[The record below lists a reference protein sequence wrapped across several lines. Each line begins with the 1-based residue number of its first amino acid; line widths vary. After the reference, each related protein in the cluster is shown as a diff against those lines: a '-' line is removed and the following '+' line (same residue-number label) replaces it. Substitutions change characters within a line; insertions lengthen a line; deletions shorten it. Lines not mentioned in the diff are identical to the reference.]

1 LSPSFD
7 VHNHII
13 SSGIDW
19 VTATVAPGRRQD
31 LLTGFASGLIH
42 SRAKE
47 GYQSRS
53 WTGLGYQGET
63 IDGCTIASRPD
74 GALIRLSGEVARK
87 HAPYVL
93 QWAQN
98 ITRLD
103 VQVTLCD
110 PDPGFDWSAYVLKTA
125 SMDARVRAGMTK
137 TTRIVSTPEGK
148 TTYIGSR
155 KSSRFY
161 RVYDK
166 HAESKGVY
174 PRGTWR
180 WEVEYKAARSQS
192 LGASLA
198 GDAHQAERCRG
209 IVRQAF
215 ADYGVIVPCDPI
227 TAAWRDQSPREET
240 TDERRLA
247 WLRTTIAPC
256 VERMLESNDPATLLE
271 ALGLGAYVP
280 EDRRL

>member
-7 VHNHII
+7 VHNTII

-19 VTATVAPGRRQD
+19 VTATVAPGGRQD
-31 LLTGFASGLIH
+31 VLTRFANSLIGG
-42 SRAKE
+42 RAKE
-47 GYQSRS
+47 GYQRRS

-74 GALIRLSGEVARK
+74 GSLIRLSGEVARK

-93 QWAQN
+93 RWVQN
-98 ITRLD
+98 VTRLD
-103 VQVTLCD
+103 VQVTLLD
-110 PDPGFDWSAYVLKTA
+110 PDPGFDWSKYALSKA
-125 SMDARVRAGMTK
+125 SEDARIKAGITR
-137 TTRIVSTPEGK
+137 TTRITSTPEGK

-155 KSSRFY
+155 RSTRFY

-166 HAESKGVY
+166 TAESKGVY
-174 PRGTWR
+174 PRGCWR
-180 WEVEYKAARSQS
+180 WEIEYKAARAAS
-192 LGASLA
+192 LAANLA
-198 GDAHQAERCRG
+198 GDARQAERCRG
-209 IVRQAF
+209 IVAQAF
-215 ADYGVIVPCDPI
+215 KDYGVTVPCDPI
-227 TAAWRDQSPREET
+227 TASWHDQSPREET
-240 TDERRLA
+240 TDERRLT

-256 VERMLESNDPATLLE
+256 VERMLESSDPATLLE